1 MYLCTVG
8 TRYERSCLIITA
20 IKYST
25 VLYVLDH
32 VAHHDDQL
40 PLVSVPDATTVTQFG
55 DEAQSTHTQRNN
67 VSPFVTFPIP
77 KFGRTTECTVC
88 FVSLSLSCPAK
99 SQIVALLSLRFS
111 RELPALSRDSTCTL
125 RCIGHKSKECVT
137 LLLLGKLRLPPQHIH
152 LQGGIL
158 LFQPLHLR

>member
-40 PLVSVPDATTVTQFG
+40 PLVSVPDATTATQFG
-55 DEAQSTHTQRNN
+55 DEPQRNRQTRRGTIRVTHVPKSVGIQN
-67 VSPFVTFPIP
+67 VLT
-77 KFGRTTECTVC
+77 TVC
-88 FVSLSLSCPAK
+88 FVSACCRILARPEKLTFVSEPYILSCI
-99 SQIVALLSLRFS
+99 SYYYM
-111 RELPALSRDSTCTL
+111 
-125 RCIGHKSKECVT
+125 
-137 LLLLGKLRLPPQHIH
+137 
-152 LQGGIL
+152 
-158 LFQPLHLR
+158 

>member
-40 PLVSVPDATTVTQFG
+40 PLVSVPDATTATQFG
-55 DEAQSTHTQRNN
+55 DEPQRNRQTRRGTIR
-67 VSPFVTFPIP
+67 VTHVP
-77 KFGRTTECTVC
+77 KSGRNTECTDYC
-88 FVSLSLSCPAK
+88 LFRLGMLQDPLARPEKLTFVSEPYILSCI
-99 SQIVALLSLRFS
+99 SYYYM
-111 RELPALSRDSTCTL
+111 
-125 RCIGHKSKECVT
+125 
-137 LLLLGKLRLPPQHIH
+137 
-152 LQGGIL
+152 
-158 LFQPLHLR
+158 